1 MSARKRK
8 FNSLKP
14 LDTLNSPRARS
25 PRPSASLPPKRY
37 NTFRKD
43 PKIVDHLNNAS
54 TKDFLPILHTS
65 TENRRQVEL
74 SDNDEGNSGPSDR
87 EFEPLES
94 SPLKRHSALKSTS
107 NGLLFQMSNSINDA
121 AAAAA
126 TTTATTT
133 ILSESDSIVS
143 TKLNLNG
150 QFSCIDSN
158 TFQIYRHKSPCIMT
172 FISDHNHPRFSLYFQ
187 QLLIKNSQI
196 NLLEDTKLIILDQK
210 NSLMAV
216 ILKDSKKINMTLNVN
231 NSSVNI
237 NTRVLIWSNTSS
249 NSNKRIKSIKRFLLA
264 SYASTINVQ
273 ILDNKEQ
280 ILERLNGLAHSTS
293 SSPPPSPP
301 SSNMERAINST
312 KSAFDSL
319 RLKKPKF
326 SNNDDDHPQTHTR
339 FLSNKPHGLQSLTKR
354 ARVTNVASKDHSISI
369 PKSNIS
375 PLDFYNSGSANTLQ
389 SHTVSQLRRSN
400 RIKDVLQSDSNSNS
414 NTEIDDTTAEFE
426 TPEPFK
432 PNLCYKF
439 NDGSSYTITN
449 QDFKCLFNNDWIND
463 SILDFFTKLYIES
476 SIENSII
483 KREQVYLMSS
493 FFYTKLISN
502 PADYYSNVKKWVNN
516 TDLFSKKYVVIP
528 INISCHWFSCIVTNL
543 DAILDFHQNKDKNEA
558 INLDEI
564 SINNPLVNI
573 LTFDSLRQTH
583 SREIDPIKEF
593 LISYAFDKYSIQ
605 LDKTQIKMKT
615 CPVPQQPNMSDC
627 GVHVILNIKKFF
639 ENPMET
645 IDIWKNSKIKSK
657 HFTAKLINKYFNKS
671 ERGNARKDLRHTLKL
686 LQLNYIGY
694 LKRENLYDETM
705 KNEEKKSS
713 NTDNDDDDDEE
724 IQIIENINQQSSKE
738 NNAQL
743 TSEAPSPEATQSPP
757 PGVNNPTTK
766 TEATNLTRSEN
777 VVDQEM
783 EPQSTGEIIS
793 DGEGSVPAAR
803 ETPSVSP
810 IIRHNILQSSSPSMP
825 ESASKAEQKEFTSP
839 YFGRPSLKTRAKQFE
854 GISSPI
860 RTGQAQSSI
869 HDVTIPSPRSKRI
882 YPSKKTPT
890 LSPYIQT
897 LSADSADR
905 PSEIYNGNIIISD
918 TEQDLET
925 GLNFQNNDTSNI
937 TNKDDSDVNLIVG
950 LLPTTSEKI
959 ADNSNQDSNGNN
971 DSLGKILQNVDKELN
986 ERLVDIDDMAYNKP
1000 TGDLSRASKRR
1011 KEPSPQLLL
1020 DYENDSSNEEVM
1032 VHISERNDNDS
1043 NNRSPNS
1050 VQDERGE
1057 THILLEDDA

>member
-25 PRPSASLPPKRY
+25 PRPSVSLPPKRY

-65 TENRRQVEL
+65 TENRKQVEL
-74 SDNDEGNSGPSDR
+74 SDNDNEEGNSGPSDR
-87 EFEPLES
+87 EFESLES
-94 SPLKRHSALKSTS
+94 SPLRRHSALKSTS
-107 NGLLFQMSNSINDA
+107 NGLLFQMSNNINDA
-121 AAAAA
+121 AA
-126 TTTATTT
+126 TTTT
-133 ILSESDSIVS
+133 IPFENDSIVS

-196 NLLEDTKLIILDQK
+196 NLLEDTKLIILDKK

-216 ILKDSKKINMTLNVN
+216 VLKDSKKLNMTLNVN

-237 NTRVLIWSNTSS
+237 NTRILIWSNTSS
-249 NSNKRIKSIKRFLLA
+249 NSNKRIKSIRRFLLA
-264 SYASTINVQ
+264 SYSSTINVQ

-280 ILERLNGLAHSTS
+280 ILERLKDLAHSTS

-326 SNNDDDHPQTHTR
+326 SNSDDDNPQTHTR

-354 ARVTNVASKDHSISI
+354 ARITNPASKDHSISI

-375 PLDFYNSGSANTLQ
+375 PLDFYNNGSTNTLQ
-389 SHTVSQLRRSN
+389 SHAVSQLRRSN

-414 NTEIDDTTAEFE
+414 NTEIDDTLAEFE

-543 DAILDFHQNKDKNEA
+543 DAILDYHQNKDKNEA
-558 INLDEI
+558 INSEEI

-657 HFTAKLINKYFNKS
+657 HFTAKLINKYFNKN
-671 ERGNARKDLRHTLKL
+671 ERGSARKDLRHTLKL

-705 KNEEKKSS
+705 KNEEKKST

-724 IQIIENINQQSSKE
+724 IQIIENINQQPSEE

-743 TSEAPSPEATQSPP
+743 TSEAPSPGATQSPP
-757 PGVNNPTTK
+757 PGVNNLTTE
-766 TEATNLTRSEN
+766 TEATKLTESGN
-777 VVDQEM
+777 AVDHQM
-783 EPQSTGEIIS
+783 KPQSTGEIIS
-793 DGEGSVPAAR
+793 DGEDSVPATR
-803 ETPSVSP
+803 EASSVSP
-810 IIRHNILQSSSPSMP
+810 IIRHNVLQSSSPSMP
-825 ESASKAEQKEFTSP
+825 ESASKAEQEEFTSP

-854 GISSPI
+854 GVSSPI
-860 RTGQAQSSI
+860 RNDQSQSSI
-869 HDVTIPSPRSKRI
+869 QDITIPSPRPKRI
-882 YPSKKTPT
+882 YPSKKTST

-897 LSADSADR
+897 LSAGSTDR
-905 PSEIYNGNIIISD
+905 PSDVHDDANIIISD

-925 GLNFQNNDTSNI
+925 RLHFQNNDTIGI
-937 TNKDDSDVNLIVG
+937 TNKDDSDVNLIG
-950 LLPTTSEKI
+950 GSLPTTSEKI
-959 ADNSNQDSNGNN
+959 DDDSNQDGNGNN

-986 ERLVDIDDMAYNKP
+986 EKLVDIDDVAYNRS
-1000 TGDLSRASKRR
+1000 TEDLLRASKRR

-1032 VHISERNDNDS
+1032 VHISERNGNESLNQSPDNS
-1043 NNRSPNS
+1043 HG
-1050 VQDERGE
+1050 ERGE